1 MTMYV
6 DPPELQEHAA
16 RGDPPVD
23 SWPGRT
29 MGEEDVMKAS
39 GDRRDWF
46 RFHHRRVAAE
56 RAWDDFSSARTRRE
70 NDVKAGFDW
79 NQILVLGDYGAKKT
93 TAAIHLARHYFGQ
106 GHAVFSNASC
116 LFGWRL
122 EREQMYTAI
131 GFMPKNSVL
140 LIDES
145 SAALSSRVGH
155 GIAVS
160 SFGEM
165 NLNVRKQNCIVLY
178 VSAQDW
184 QIAPTIRRDCKEVW
198 MPVKSDELEIVDAAT
213 SRRLVPGNDPNN
225 FRMAWHVWDDYPY
238 RKANLIEGPDPAAQN
253 GFGPPAYTMY
263 DDGKNVRRAYLL
275 NDTFELAQAGAATTA
290 DREIV
295 KDELRAFQAGSG
307 PSGAYTGST
316 NTNGSEDPAT
326 ARDKALAE
334 RLMAYFLFHED
345 DPPEYFWPGDIAK
358 HMGLKPGHTGSLV
371 QTYTGARL
379 IRNYGYPSAEIYA
392 SLQQAI
398 PR

>member
-1 MTMYV
+1 
-6 DPPELQEHAA
+6 
-16 RGDPPVD
+16 
-23 SWPGRT
+23 
-29 MGEEDVMKAS
+29 MGEVDIMKAS
-39 GDRRDWF
+39 GDQRDWF
-46 RFHHRRVAAE
+46 RYHHRIVAAE
-56 RAWDDFSSARTRRE
+56 RAWDDFSSARKRRE
-70 NDVKAGFDW
+70 DNVKSGFDW

-165 NLNVRKQNCIVLY
+165 NLNVRKQNCIVMY

-198 MPVKSDELEIVDAAT
+198 MPVKGDELEIVDAAT
-213 SRRLVPGNDPNN
+213 SRQLAPANDANN

-238 RKANLIEGPDPAAQN
+238 RKANLIEGPDPGAQN
-253 GFGPPAYTMY
+253 GFGAPTYTMY
-263 DDGKNVRRAYLL
+263 DDGKDVRRAYLL

-290 DREIV
+290 DRDIM
-295 KDELRAFQAGSG
+295 KRELRAFQAGQG
-307 PSGAYTGST
+307 PSGAYTGSI
-316 NTNGSEDPAT
+316 NGTAEEDPADAKPEST
-326 ARDKALAE
+326 E
-334 RLMAYFLFHED
+334 RRLWGQSLKK
-345 DPPEYFWPGDIAK
+345 PE
-358 HMGLKPGHTGSLV
+358 
-371 QTYTGARL
+371 GAPL
-379 IRNYGYPSAEIYA
+379 NLGEWF
-392 SLQQAI
+392 
-398 PR
+398 